1 MLKRLSISLAIGVVA
16 ALPLRA
22 QNPPASSEPQRVER
36 PASSEPQRVERF
48 EVATIKPTPPDFR
61 GRFTRMQGAHQFEA
75 RGYTLKF
82 MVASSYGVPLSSTSG
97 GPPWIDSERYDIT
110 AATPGDG
117 PPTTGQQM
125 EMLRNLLTDRFTLT
139 LHRESRELSA
149 YELVVARGGVR
160 LKGSTAPPKDA
171 PVLVN
176 RIFPGHVHLPGRN
189 VPIAEL
195 ASVLQRSVLD
205 RYVLNRTGLTG
216 RYDFDLEW
224 TPDDTQFNGQLPP
237 PVAED
242 PPKPDLFAAVQ
253 DQLGLRLVATK
264 AAVDTIVI
272 DGAERP

>member
-22 QNPPASSEPQRVER
+22 QNPPASSEPQRVD
-36 PASSEPQRVERF
+36 RF
-48 EVATIKPTPPDFR
+48 EGATIKPTPAGFG

-82 MVASSYGVPLSSTSG
+82 MVASSYGVPLSSISG

-110 AATPGDG
+110 AATPGAG
-117 PPTTGQQM
+117 TAHPGQKM

-176 RIFPGHVHLPGRN
+176 RIFSWHV
-189 VPIAEL
+189 
-195 ASVLQRSVLD
+195 
-205 RYVLNRTGLTG
+205 
-216 RYDFDLEW
+216 
-224 TPDDTQFNGQLPP
+224 
-237 PVAED
+237 
-242 PPKPDLFAAVQ
+242 
-253 DQLGLRLVATK
+253 RLHVRQAL
-264 AAVDTIVI
+264 VS
-272 DGAERP
+272 ER